1 MHENRV
7 CKIADFGMSMEIK
20 LDDINES
27 LVSIVLSVH
36 FIRLFQKILYP
47 SWLKILSFLNIETP
61 RFLPCPL
68 KISENIALFTIV
80 STENDFF
87 SIFKGDMVK
96 EFLYFQ
102 QFSI

>member
-20 LDDINES
+20 LDDIKES

-61 RFLPCPL
+61 GFLPCPL

-96 EFLYFQ
+96 EFLYLQ
-102 QFSI
+102 KFSI